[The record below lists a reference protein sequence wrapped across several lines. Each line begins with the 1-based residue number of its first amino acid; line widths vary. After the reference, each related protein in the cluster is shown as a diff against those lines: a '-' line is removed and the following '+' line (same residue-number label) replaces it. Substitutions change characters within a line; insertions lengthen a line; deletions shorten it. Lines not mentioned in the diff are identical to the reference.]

1 MEHFISM
8 QYHIPTSEEVVIA
21 IYRALRKYGT
31 IDSQWKLRE
40 KVTEELKNLDKGYR
54 VSLQRVRKLAVKAG
68 FIKIEIR
75 SREGEE
81 ETTAC
86 PVCDGKLRK
95 VKNISLWGKEV
106 IVGYKCT
113 SCPYKSGKKR
123 QIPTRYIFHL
133 K

>member
-1 MEHFISM
+1 M

-21 IYRALRKYGT
+21 IYKALKKHRT

-40 KVTEELKNLDKGYR
+40 KVIEELKNLDDRYR
-54 VSLQRVRKLAVKAG
+54 VSIQRVRKLAVKAG
-68 FIKIEIR
+68 FIKMEIK

-81 ETTAC
+81 EVTIC
-86 PVCDGKLRK
+86 PVCDSKLK
-95 VKNISLWGKEV
+95 KIKNISLWGKEV

-113 SCPYKSGKKR
+113 SCPYKSGKKK

>member
-1 MEHFISM
+1 M

-21 IYRALRKYGT
+21 IYRALKKYGT

-40 KVTEELKNLDKGYR
+40 KVTDELKNLDRSYR
-54 VSLQRVRKLAVKAG
+54 VGLQRVRKLAVKAG
-68 FIKIEIR
+68 FINIEIR
-75 SREGEE
+75 TREGDNEVNI
-81 ETTAC
+81 C
-86 PVCDGKLRK
+86 PVCDGKLKRI
-95 VKNISLWGKEV
+95 KNMSLWGKAV
-106 IVGYKCT
+106 ITGYKCT

>member
-1 MEHFISM
+1 M
-8 QYHIPTSEEVVIA
+8 VIA
-21 IYRALRKYGT
+21 IYKALKKHRT

-40 KVTEELKNLDKGYR
+40 KVIEELKNLDDRYR
-54 VSLQRVRKLAVKAG
+54 VSIQRVRKLAVKAG
-68 FIKIEIR
+68 FIKMEIK

-81 ETTAC
+81 EVTIC
-86 PVCDGKLRK
+86 PVCDSKLK
-95 VKNISLWGKEV
+95 KIKNISLWGKEV

-113 SCPYKSGKKR
+113 SCPYKSGKKK